1 MADFRF
7 QTFLRDVVRL
17 CLQSGFSRLLLY
29 DSNLS
34 GDIASIQVEKQH
46 QQQTDAQEYKSYT
59 VIHVLNLLLLQQQLV
74 NVVNL
79 LHLLQLVGREGIVQR
94 ILLAYEV
101 APGLDGPVNV
111 PLVILRT
118 RLVVYQSG
126 KGGDVVVQYR
136 RGYLVYQCDAFVILI
151 GLGIVLK
158 LYQLDIQPE
167 DGIYMRFKQF
177 LYFLDM
183 LVRHC
188 KVLPVHVVQ
197 DILHFAVNLEIAPV
211 LPCLGFFGN
220 NRLQRHVHFMQIG
233 QLQAVFTAIAVYLG
247 NTRQYIHLQAGLC
260 LGREIPVSLQERVQ
274 CLIRAAGHSV
284 GTSQAVI
291 RRYHPVIAMAEF

>member
-1 MADFRF
+1 MKSER
-7 QTFLRDVVRL
+7 TYPV
-17 CLQSGFSRLLLY
+17 
-29 DSNLS
+29 
-34 GDIASIQVEKQH
+34 
-46 QQQTDAQEYKSYT
+46 YK
-59 VIHVLNLLLLQQQLV
+59 V
-74 NVVNL
+74 NKHAEGL
-79 LHLLQLVGREGIVQR
+79 LVGGHPWVYEND
-94 ILLAYEV
+94 ILET
-101 APGLDGPVNV
+101 PGTEPENGTL
-111 PLVILRT
+111 
-118 RLVVYQSG
+118 
-126 KGGDVVVQYR
+126 
-136 RGYLVYQCDAFVILI
+136 ILI

-188 KVLPVHVVQ
+188 KVLLVHVVQ

-220 NRLQRHVHFMQIG
+220 NRLQRRVHFMQIG

-284 GTSQAVI
+284 GTSQTVI